1 MQFPGEALVIR
12 LWDSVEKLS
21 IGALNPYQQKR
32 LENQRRSSE
41 ISELLHENKLAEISS
56 DLELLRNNP
65 DIPDSVSSTL
75 AAVAEKRN
83 REEKNVISSIAY
95 AQASL
100 EDGGATG
107 REGAID
113 TDWMNRWY
121 DYASRV
127 TNDDLQQLW
136 GKILAGE
143 VRKENS
149 VSYRLM
155 DFIDK
160 LTSTEID
167 EISLILSMV
176 ETSNL
181 ILFRGE
187 KHVEKFFEQNGI
199 DSNCI
204 QKYTDLGVLGSS
216 TTGIVN
222 VTTNLD
228 FTKFNYFTFN
238 YAGCSFQLSLKQEQ
252 NESKSIRYYSLG
264 TMGQS
269 LMHLSNYTFNQ
280 SYLDS
285 LSKDLLEENIVS
297 TQCS

>member
-1 MQFPGEALVIR
+1 MQFPGEALIIR

-21 IGALNPYQQKR
+21 IGALKPYQQKR
-32 LENQRRSSE
+32 LEKQRRNSE

-65 DIPDSVSSTL
+65 NIPESVSNTL
-75 AAVAEKRN
+75 VAIADKRN
-83 REEKNVISSIAY
+83 REEKNAISSIAY
-95 AQASL
+95 AHASL
-100 EDGGATG
+100 ENDGVTNQAGS
-107 REGAID
+107 ID
-113 TDWMNRWY
+113 IDWMNRWY

-127 TNDDLQQLW
+127 TNDELQQLW

-176 ETSNL
+176 ETRNL
-181 ILFRGE
+181 ILFRGDE
-187 KHVEKFFEQNGI
+187 QVEKFFEDSGI

-204 QKYTDLGVLGSS
+204 QKYTDLGVLASS

-222 VTTNLD
+222 VTTSLD
-228 FTKFNYFTFN
+228 FTKFDYFTFN
-238 YAGCSFQLSLKQEQ
+238 YTGCSLQLSLKQEQ
-252 NESKSIRYYSLG
+252 IESKSLRYYSLG

-269 LMHLSNYTFNQ
+269 LMHLSNYAFNQ

-285 LSKDLLEENIVS
+285 LSKDLLGENIVS
-297 TQCS
+297 TQYP